1 MEVPVGALIV
11 DPISGEI
18 VARAHNVSEH
28 GKDAVAHAEIEVMRK
43 ACRRLKQKT
52 AVGVGNVCDAGTLH
66 DVRGTALMRVAKIYF
81 GAADAKGGGGQRGF
95 VLRGADLVITGRSS
109 KAEFCKMRRRSC

>member
-1 MEVPVGALIV
+1 MNPQDYMKIALKEAEKAFKADEVPVGALIV

-28 GKDAVAHAEIEVMRK
+28 GKDAVTTPKLEVMRK
-43 ACRRLKQKT
+43 ACRRFEAKT

-66 DVRGTALMRVAKIYF
+66 DVRG
-81 GAADAKGGGGQRGF
+81 GP
-95 VLRGADLVITGRSS
+95 LR
-109 KAEFCKMRRRSC
+109 